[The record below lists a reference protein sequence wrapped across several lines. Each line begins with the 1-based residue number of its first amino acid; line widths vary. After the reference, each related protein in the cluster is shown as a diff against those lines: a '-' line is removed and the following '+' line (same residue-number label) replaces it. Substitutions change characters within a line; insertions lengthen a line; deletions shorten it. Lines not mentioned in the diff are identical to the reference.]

1 MILSFTHVTKKYSE
15 LEIAIRDVSF
25 QVQEGE
31 FTALAGSSGSGKSTI
46 LNLAAGLDF
55 PTSGVVTLLEKNLS
69 GLSKAEMSDLRCN
82 QVGFVFQS
90 YNLFPVLTALE
101 NVEYPLALKKVPP
114 KERRQLAQ
122 QALEETGCG
131 ELGKRLP
138 SELSGGQQQRIAIA
152 RAIVTTP
159 KIVFADEPTANLD
172 SKTARKLLEVFK
184 DLNTSKGITFLFSSH
199 DPLVLE
205 TAERII
211 QVADGKVQEAQNT
224 RIQDRSISVRAFN
237 RYPSK
242 YFGAR
247 NGGVSKIISN
257 LPETQAEWDIST
269 Q

>member
-1 MILSFTHVTKKYSE
+1 MILSFNNVTKKYSE
-15 LEIAIRDVSF
+15 LETAIRDVSF

-55 PTSGVVTLLEKNLS
+55 PTSGVVRLLEKDLS
-69 GLSKAEMSDLRCN
+69 ALSKAEMSDLRCN

-114 KERRQLAQ
+114 KERKQLAQ

-184 DLNTSKGITFLFSSH
+184 DLNSSRGITFLFSSH

-211 QVADGKVQEAQNT
+211 QVADGKVQETQTPHLQN
-224 RIQDRSISVRAFN
+224 RSISIRSFK

-242 YFGAR
+242 FLGSRA
-247 NGGVSKIISN
+247 GGISKILPN
-257 LPETQAEWDIST
+257 LSETQAEWDLPT